1 MSGLLVRCGMPP
13 RSHAGASAAPFHMG
27 EIEMSQSTVFV
38 VILTILALAV
48 VPAAAQSPYSYPWCL
63 RGAKGS
69 TSCYYNSYRE
79 CMTTLSGRG
88 GWCSRSP
95 YYHGPDRP

>member
-1 MSGLLVRCGMPP
+1 
-13 RSHAGASAAPFHMG
+13 MG
-27 EIEMSQSTVFV
+27 QSTFFV
-38 VILTILALAV
+38 VVLTILALPANV

-69 TSCYYNSYRE
+69 TSCYYNNYRE

-88 GWCSRSP
+88 GWCARSP

>member
-1 MSGLLVRCGMPP
+1 
-13 RSHAGASAAPFHMG
+13 MG

-38 VILTILALAV
+38 VVLTILALAANT

-63 RGAKGS
+63 HGAKGGHL
-69 TSCYYNSYRE
+69 SCYFNNYQE
-79 CMTTLSGRG
+79 CMTTRSGRG
-88 GWCSRSP
+88 GWCGRSP

>member
-1 MSGLLVRCGMPP
+1 
-13 RSHAGASAAPFHMG
+13 MG

-38 VILTILALAV
+38 VILTLLALAV

-88 GWCSRSP
+88 GWCARSP